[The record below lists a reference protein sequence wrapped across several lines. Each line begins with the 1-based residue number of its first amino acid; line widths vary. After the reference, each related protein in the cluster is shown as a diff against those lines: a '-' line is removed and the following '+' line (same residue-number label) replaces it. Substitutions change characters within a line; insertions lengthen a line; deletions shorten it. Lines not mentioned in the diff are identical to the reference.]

1 MAICNEIIVD
11 DMIRVS
17 TKEDMMQEVRE
28 SYDRLAQKY
37 TSRSSNEVQPKPL
50 DQELLTRFA
59 DDI

>member
-17 TKEDMMQEVRE
+17 TKEDIMQEVRE